1 MYDIGD
7 HFVSKKSGKQSSK
20 RSSKQT
26 SSLFTR
32 KTFQYFDAAKK
43 NKFKKGWFEK
53 NKEFY
58 EEAVKEPFT
67 ILLNEIDERLGSR
80 LPGVQ
85 ISPRK
90 ISRPVRPE
98 AKAKENGWVKAG
110 AMFFLQEKTTSQ
122 FEWNPGLYL
131 HLGDEKEDNVIGMG
145 LYGPSSRQIRR
156 LRTAF
161 REELDTVDELLAE
174 KRFKKLWGAPADEK
188 YVRLPKEF
196 LLSDPAVKYLVYK
209 QFYVRRQFTRK
220 DVMSRGFPDLV
231 IKHFEAGA
239 PFLNWLR
246 SAVGIFDRKEY
257 ERERRER
264 AAQKSE
270 MNEWGGPAI

>member
-1 MYDIGD
+1 M
-7 HFVSKKSGKQSSK
+7 KSGKRQP
-20 RSSKQT
+20 
-26 SSLFTR
+26 SLFTR

-53 NKEFY
+53 NRDFY

-67 ILLNEIDERLGSR
+67 ILINEIDERLGSR

-131 HLGDEKEDNVIGMG
+131 HLGDERDDNVIGMG

-161 REELDTVDELLAE
+161 REEHETVDELLAD
-174 KRFKKLWGAPADEK
+174 KRFRKLWGKPAEEK
-188 YVRLPKEF
+188 YVRFPKEYS
-196 LLSDPAVKYLVYK
+196 LDDPAAEYLWYN

-220 DVMSRGFPDLV
+220 EVTSPGFPDLV
-231 IKHFEAGA
+231 IRHFEAGA

-246 SAVGIFDRKEY
+246 AAVGVFDRKEY
-257 ERERRER
+257 ERDRRER
-264 AAQKSE
+264 LAAAGE
-270 MNEWGGPAI
+270 ADEARRGELGL